1 VYNRSSLCDEKSGKY
16 QRSAEHQ
23 NLHKEKM
30 HVYGSSTSD
39 SKSICSLC
47 NSNLTVFD
55 VEAGEIVC
63 SNCGMVINDYLQS
76 SEAEWRIHKTEDIKL
91 KERTGMPTSLAI
103 HDMGLSTFIS
113 ALNVDANGTALT
125 QEQINKVKAMRRWN
139 RISTFNSKRSARN
152 LNNAFEIMTRIKDKA
167 SLTDA
172 TIEKAAYYYRKALDK
187 NLIKGRSIEG
197 MVVASVYVACREMR
211 VPRTLDEISK
221 VINSDL
227 TFVSRCYRLLVRHLK
242 LQTLPAV
249 HTSSYLSK
257 IASKAGV
264 SERAYRRAL
273 DMLARVTEDHMA
285 LGKHPNALAV
295 AVLYAACIIEG
306 ERITQEQIAVAAGT
320 SMVTLRKR
328 FSDIKTIFQLQ

>member
-1 VYNRSSLCDEKSGKY
+1 MYNRSSLCGESDHF
-16 QRSAEHQ
+16 QRSAEHLNVQ
-23 NLHKEKM
+23 KQDILAH
-30 HVYGSSTSD
+30 GSTTSD
-39 SKSICSLC
+39 SKNICSLC

-55 VEAGEIVC
+55 AEVGEIVC
-63 SNCGMVINDYLQS
+63 SNCGMVIYDNMQS
-76 SEAEWRIHKTEDIKL
+76 LEAEWRIHKFEDVKL

-103 HDMGLSTFIS
+103 HDMGLSTLIS
-113 ALNVDANGTALT
+113 TLNVDANGTALT

-139 RISTFNSKRSARN
+139 RISTFNNKRSARN
-152 LNNAFEIMTRIKDKA
+152 LNNAFEIMSRIKDKL

-172 TIEKAAYYYRKALDK
+172 AIEKAAYYYRKALDK

-197 MVVASVYVACREMR
+197 MVVASVYVACRELS
-211 VPRTLDEISK
+211 VPRTLDEIST

-242 LQTLPAV
+242 LQSLPAV

-264 SERAYRRAL
+264 SERTYRRAL
-273 DMLARVTEDHMA
+273 EMLARVKEDHMA
-285 LGKHPNALAV
+285 IGKHPNALAV
-295 AVLYAACIIEG
+295 AVLYAACVTEG
-306 ERITQEQIAVAAGT
+306 ERITQEQMAVVANT

-328 FSDIKTIFQLQ
+328 FADIKTIFCLQ

>member
-1 VYNRSSLCDEKSGKY
+1 MYNGSTFYEEKSGNDC
-16 QRSAEHQ
+16 RSTEHLS
-23 NLHKEKM
+23 LHKDTM
-30 HVYGSSTSD
+30 FVYGNSSSD
-39 SKSICSLC
+39 SKNVCSLC
-47 NSNLTVFD
+47 NSNLTIFD
-55 VEAGEIVC
+55 VETGEIVC
-63 SNCGMVINDYLQS
+63 SNCGMVISDNTQS
-76 SEAEWRIHKTEDIKL
+76 LDAEWRIHKTEDIKT
-91 KERTGMPTSLAI
+91 KERTGLPTSLAI

-125 QEQINKVKAMRRWN
+125 QDQINKVKTMRRWN

-197 MVVASVYVACREMR
+197 MVIASVYVACREMR

-242 LQTLPAV
+242 LQALPAV

-264 SERAYRRAL
+264 SERTYRRAL
-273 DMLARVTEDHMA
+273 DMLTRVSKDHMA

-295 AVLYAACIIEG
+295 AVLYAACITER

-328 FSDIKTIFQLQ
+328 FSDIKMIFQL